1 MKKVLLFTNVALLSI
16 ILVLS
21 CNKTD
26 IVADNTSNESTKSAT
41 VSKAPCQNENC
52 MACTDH
58 SSSRFDGIDPYL
70 AKQLFVD
77 YVDKNQPRLQIAE
90 NIEDANRLWFS
101 LESLKNF
108 IWQIEKEMCNKPCAR
123 ENELR
128 LGVRVYYARYPSDMH
143 IDGLR
148 GLPKDYAEHHTLF
161 MVPTYEDQ
169 TGTQVDF
176 DPWNWGNECTPT
188 PLHKVFSMGLFLKK
202 NSCFFSIAEP
212 QYYKDKCGDA
222 QPWMLRGQ
230 PFGAMNH
237 GNLEPPPMGNN
248 GSGFDVR

>member
-1 MKKVLLFTNVALLSI
+1 MNKILFLANMALLGI
-16 ILVLS
+16 IAFMS
-21 CNKTD
+21 CNKADLATD
-26 IVADNTSNESTKSAT
+26 KTTSEHSVLAT
-41 VSKAPCQNENC
+41 ASRNPCQSTNC

-128 LGVRVYYARYPSDMH
+128 LGVRVYYAKYPSDMH

-176 DPWNWGNECTPT
+176 DPWNWGNDCTPT

-212 QYYKDKCGDA
+212 QYA